1 MAMKGIIFVFVC
13 SFQTSPAPE
22 STVESAEATTF
33 KDLTLQDFK
42 VIGITGKVIS
52 YREDINSG
60 VTPCILTIHFRIV
73 SLTVEWFLC

>member
-1 MAMKGIIFVFVC
+1 MAVKGLIFVFVC
-13 SFQTSPAPE
+13 SFQTSPATE

-60 VTPCILTIHFRIV
+60 VIAVYLDNSF
-73 SLTVEWFLC
+73 